1 MKKKVYSAD
10 LTHTGNGTMALTF
23 PLGTAY
29 VVSYAKKILEKDF
42 SFKLFKYQDRLSQ
55 AISNDPPDILALSNY
70 CWNIELGY
78 TLINWAKNINPNL
91 IVILGGPNF
100 PTEVLEKKAFFKS
113 RPLVDFYI
121 ESEGEIGFV
130 KVLEKLKEF
139 DFNTEALK
147 KAQENIINCC
157 YLNGDNLVQAKIERI
172 KDVNILPSPYLD
184 GTLDEFFELPL
195 IPMLET
201 TRGCPFSCTFC
212 ADGLSFKNKIYSYDL
227 QRVKDEIKYICD
239 NVKNMDELR
248 FSDLNFG
255 MYKQDVETSEYV
267 AELQSKFGWP
277 KLIRASLGKNR
288 PDRIIQVAKIL
299 KGTLV
304 MGAAQQSSDEEV
316 LENIKR
322 SNISAKAYGE
332 LLGFMHETNKKAK
345 TFTEFILGIPGDSKK
360 THFNSLKHGVDHGVN
375 TIRMFQAILLSG
387 TEMANS
393 ETREKFK
400 LLTKHRVLTG
410 AVGRY
415 QFGEKNIPVTEIEE
429 IIVGSKDM
437 TFDDYVSCR
446 KMDLLIETF
455 HNNAL
460 FEEFFLSL
468 KTLGISEWECLVY
481 IFEHDE
487 LYTPKMKGIMSSYI
501 KATKDGLYD
510 SYEQAKEYSVRKGRF
525 EKHLSGEIGSLELVE
540 HKGKLYHELE
550 SLVNVVT
557 NVAKIFMKKHE
568 VLTEA
573 NVDYLEQLGNYILCA
588 KGNIVNPELELFQ
601 NFNYDWKSI
610 DKLDFNVNP
619 SKLKRSNKV
628 IPFRFFHDIGQ
639 KKQIRNALALHPNH
653 PTGAPLIY
661 NQNLKMLYRNFDLCT
676 A

>member
-78 TLINWAKNINPNL
+78 TLVKWAKSINPDL
-91 IVILGGPNF
+91 IVIIGGPNF
-100 PTEVLEKKAFFKS
+100 PTEDFEKKDFLKN
-113 RPLVDFYI
+113 RPLIDFYI

-130 KVLEKLKEF
+130 KVLEKLRKY
-139 DFNTEALK
+139 DFNTETLK
-147 KAQENIINCC
+147 KAQESIVNCC
-157 YLNGDNLVQAKIERI
+157 YLSGDHLIQAKIERI
-172 KDVNILPSPYLD
+172 KDVNILPSPYLE
-184 GTLDEFFELPL
+184 GIMDEFFELPL
-195 IPMLET
+195 IPMIET

-227 QRVKDEIKYICD
+227 QRVKDELKYICD
-239 NVKNMDELR
+239 KVKNMDELR

-255 MYKQDVETSEYV
+255 MYKQDVETAEYV
-267 AELQSKFGWP
+267 AELQSKYGYP

-299 KGTLV
+299 KGTLI

-322 SNISAKAYGE
+322 INISQKAYGE
-332 LLGFMHETNKKAK
+332 LLQFMNKTNKKAK

-360 THFNSLKHGVDHGVN
+360 THFNSLKHGVDNGVN

-437 TFDDYVSCR
+437 TFDDYLSCR

-468 KTLGISEWECLVY
+468 KKLGISEWECLVY
-481 IFEHDE
+481 IYEHDE
-487 LYTPKMKGIMSSYI
+487 LYTPKMTEVMSSYI

-510 SYEQAKEYSVRKGRF
+510 SYEQAKEYSVRPGRF

-550 SLVNVVT
+550 GLVKVVI
-557 NVAKIFMKKHE
+557 NVAKEFMKKRE
-568 VLTEA
+568 ILTEA
-573 NVDYLEQLGNYILCA
+573 NVDYLEQLGSYILCA
-588 KGNIVNPELELFQ
+588 KGNIVNPELEFFK
-601 NFNYDWKSI
+601 NFNYNWTYI
-610 DKLDFNVNP
+610 DKLNFDINP
-619 SKLKRSNKV
+619 SKLKRSDKE
-628 IPFRFFHDIGQ
+628 ITFRFFHDKEQ
-639 KKQIRNALALHPNH
+639 KKQIKNSLALHPNH
-653 PTGAPLIY
+653 PTGAPMIY
-661 NQNLKMLYRNFDLCT
+661 NQNLKILYRNFDLCT
-676 A
+676 T

>member
-29 VVSYAKKILEKDF
+29 VVSYAKKILGEDF
-42 SFKLFKYQDRLSQ
+42 IFRLFKYQDRLSK
-55 AISNDPPDILALSNY
+55 AILKDPPDILALSNY

-78 TLINWAKNINPNL
+78 TLINWAKSINPNL

-100 PTEVLEKKAFFKS
+100 PTEVFEKKAFFKN

-130 KVLEKLKEF
+130 KILEKLKEY
-139 DFNTEALK
+139 DFNTEVLK
-147 KAQENIINCC
+147 KAQENIINCS

-212 ADGLSFKNKIYSYDL
+212 ADGLSFKNKIYSYNM
-227 QRVKDEIKYICD
+227 QRVKDEIKYVCD

-255 MYKQDVETSEYV
+255 MYKQDVETAEYV
-267 AELQSKFGWP
+267 AELQNKYGWP

-288 PDRIIQVAKIL
+288 PDRIVQVAKIL

-304 MGAAQQSSDEEV
+304 MGAAQQSTDEEV

-322 SNISAKAYGE
+322 SNISAEAYGE
-332 LLGFMHETNKKAK
+332 LLKFMNKTNKKAK

-360 THFNSLKHGVDHGVN
+360 THFNSLKHGVDNGVN

-468 KTLGISEWECLVY
+468 KKLGIPEWECLVY
-481 IFEHDE
+481 IYEHDE
-487 LYTPKMKGIMSSYI
+487 LYTSKMKEIMSSYI

-510 SYEQAKEYSVRKGRF
+510 SYEQAKEYSVRPGRF

-550 SLVNVVT
+550 SLVSVLT
-557 NVAKIFMKKHE
+557 NVAKKFMKKYG
-568 VLTEA
+568 VMTEA

-588 KGNIVNPELELFQ
+588 KGNIVNPELELFKS
-601 NFNYDWKSI
+601 FNYDWRSI
-610 DKLDFNVNP
+610 DKLNFNVNP
-619 SKLKRSNKV
+619 SKLKRSDKV
-628 IPFRFFHDIGQ
+628 MPFRFFHDIEQ
-639 KKQIRNALALHPNH
+639 KKLIRNALALHPNH